1 MGTRKKSE
9 SSQPRGGTKSY
20 PRDKLVKGMLSMEQS
35 SKEQC
40 GTAPEGL
47 GHQGGGISEEEVG
60 V

>member
-9 SSQPRGGTKSY
+9 SSQPRGGTKSD

-47 GHQGGGISEEEVG
+47 GHQGGGEL
-60 V
+60 